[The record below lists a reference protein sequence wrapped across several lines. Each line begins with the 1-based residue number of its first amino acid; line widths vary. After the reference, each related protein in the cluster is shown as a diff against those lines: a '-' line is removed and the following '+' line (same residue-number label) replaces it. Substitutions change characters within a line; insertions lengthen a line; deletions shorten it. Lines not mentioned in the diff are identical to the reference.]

1 MRSVLLFLSLMAFW
15 VILSGHFEFHLLV
28 MGAVS
33 SALTTVVAVRMGI
46 VDAEGFPIHKIFSFF
61 AYIPWLLWQ
70 ILVANIDVARR
81 VWSPSLPISPCMIRV
96 PYETKTDLGTVTY
109 ANSITLTPG
118 TVTVRV
124 DEDTLLVHAL
134 TAEAA
139 EALQNG
145 EMHRR
150 VLRFEGQSS

>member
-1 MRSVLLFLSLMAFW
+1 MRSTLLFLALMAFW
-15 VILSGHFEFHLLV
+15 IVLSGHFEFHLLV
-28 MGAVS
+28 MGAAS
-33 SALTTVVAVRMGI
+33 SALATVVAVRMRI

-70 ILVANIDVARR
+70 IVLANIDVARR
-81 VWSPSLPISPCMIRV
+81 VWSPTLPISPCMFRV

-124 DEDTLLVHAL
+124 EKDTLLVHAL
-134 TAEAA
+134 TTEAA
-139 EALQNG
+139 ESLKRG

-150 VLRFEGQSS
+150 VLRFEGEVR